1 MEWLKKTWKFLL
13 TFMLAMVIGLSLGSS
28 GESLD
33 AKDLG
38 EEKMKNDSLTEQLS
52 SLETVK
58 DDLED
63 NNKDLENKNKDLENI
78 NIDLE
83 NKNKDLE
90 KKITDLEER
99 IEEAAPW
106 FQLSEEEK
114 KQKEAEAEAAKE
126 KRLADEQAK
135 KEADEK
141 AKAEEEE
148 KAHKEAE
155 EKEKMGYDT
164 GITYDQLAR
173 TPDDY
178 MYEKVKFSGKVIQ
191 VIEGEG
197 ETQIR
202 FAVNDNY
209 DTVLF
214 AQYNA
219 SIVESRVLEDDKIT
233 IYGTSVG
240 LITYETTL
248 GANKSIP
255 AVLIERIDQ

>member
-1 MEWLKKTWKFLL
+1 MEWLKKAWKYLL
-13 TFMLAMVIGLSLGSS
+13 TFMLAMVIGLSMGSS

-33 AKDLG
+33 AKNLE
-38 EEKMKNDSLTEQLS
+38 EEKKNNEVLTEQVS
-52 SLETVK
+52 SLETDK
-58 DDLED
+58 
-63 NNKDLENKNKDLENI
+63 NDLENKNKELENI
-78 NIDLE
+78 NKELE
-83 NKNKDLE
+83 V
-90 KKITDLEER
+90 KITDLEEK

-114 KQKEAEAEAAKE
+114 KQKEADVEAAKE
-126 KRLADEQAK
+126 KRLAEEQAK
-135 KEADEK
+135 KEAEEK

-148 KAHKEAE
+148 KARTEAE
-155 EKEKMGYDT
+155 EKEKLGYDT

-214 AQYNA
+214 AQYDA